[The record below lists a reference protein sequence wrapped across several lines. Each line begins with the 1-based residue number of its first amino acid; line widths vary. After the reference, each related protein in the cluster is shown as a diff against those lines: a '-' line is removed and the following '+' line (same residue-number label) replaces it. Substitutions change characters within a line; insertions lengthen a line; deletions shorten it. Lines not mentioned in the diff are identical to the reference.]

1 MSTEE
6 LQDME
11 SRIIEAAKRVFVRK
25 GYEATKMGDIA
36 ADVGISRTAMHYYF
50 RTKEMLFD
58 AIFGQLMGAL
68 LPNIEM
74 IVDEPV
80 SCLEKFVLSKQ
91 MLRSGTAIGALLKEA
106 EHAQSKAD
114 FISKVNIAL
123 KEANET
129 EYWIMLLKETD
140 YLSEKEYESIIEDCR
155 ELIKLTVSIVKTSKQ
170 NMNGTS
176 K

>member
-1 MSTEE
+1 MGKSLTAEK
-6 LQDME
+6 
-11 SRIIEAAKRVFVRK
+11 SFGFAIRIVRLYK
-25 GYEATKMGDIA
+25 ILYE
-36 ADVGISRTAMHYYF
+36 R
-50 RTKEMLFD
+50 KE
-58 AIFGQLMGAL
+58 
-68 LPNIEM
+68 
-74 IVDEPV
+74 
-80 SCLEKFVLSKQ
+80 FVLSKQ

-129 EYWIMLLKETD
+129 EYWIMVLKETD